1 MVKKKYLRIYLNLGD
16 YSCNYSYKKS
26 YRNNVK
32 YKWNTL
38 KENMHY
44 KRKKILNC
52 RVRLEKWRV
61 YINTKGMRV
70 NN

>member
-52 RVRLEKWRV
+52 RVRLEK
-61 YINTKGMRV
+61 
-70 NN
+70 